1 MNLQRKIL
9 NRRGGKENRVEI
21 AENTHCDTIFPMK
34 LRLRWLAILI
44 LCSFARG
51 QEVEITAEPS
61 HHQIL
66 QNDYVRVFRVEI
78 PPHAPTLLHRHRHD
92 YFFVALAPTT
102 LSNEVAGKAAT
113 TTTIR
118 SGEVRFTEG
127 NFAHVARNLTGQ
139 PFPHVTIEFLRDAA
153 VHKSPPP
160 EWDEER
166 ALHVHHNG
174 TQEILFVKDGVR
186 VSDFELQP
194 GGMVH
199 KQRHP
204 GPRLIVAVGDVDI
217 KEKIAGRG
225 DQPILLKSG
234 EVKWLEGGTT
244 GMLMNTGKRSARW
257 ITLEFH

>member
-1 MNLQRKIL
+1 MAGQGLVNLQRKIL

-78 PPHAPTLLHRHRHD
+78 PPHAP
-92 YFFVALAPTT
+92 
-102 LSNEVAGKAAT
+102 
-113 TTTIR
+113 
-118 SGEVRFTEG
+118 
-127 NFAHVARNLTGQ
+127 RNLTGQ